1 MSAKLILLQR
11 TLRLHQLK
19 SKPQYLGLRVSFRVQ
34 DIEDFIGSLG
44 KNWSLQGG
52 HSLPPDAH
60 ICPDGKSHPQGG
72 PWGRQIV

>member
-34 DIEDFIGSLG
+34 DIEDSIGSLG
-44 KNWSLQGG
+44 KKLVTAGQAQ
-52 HSLPPDAH
+52 PTP
-60 ICPDGKSHPQGG
+60 
-72 PWGRQIV
+72 